1 MLKTEDYY
9 PHLVFQAWLNEAA
22 TKRLK
27 KKKRLYITRT
37 YAEGIMSAG
46 TVFDSPC

>member
-27 KKKRLYITRT
+27 KKKKDFTSL
-37 YAEGIMSAG
+37 EHMLKGS
-46 TVFDSPC
+46 